1 MEATLRFD
9 KIQIRMTDLGE
20 ESCLPDLLGIS
31 ILQNELTFELG
42 EKEEIFEGYGRIGNL
57 YPYRQYDNYGRE
69 LKTGTAWTAVLEN
82 DHLKAVFLP
91 EYGGRLWELW
101 DKSKGQNLLYT
112 NDVIKFRNLASRNA
126 WFSGGVEW
134 NIGIIGHSP
143 FTTETMHIARTQT
156 DQGDPVLRMYQYERI
171 RKVVWQMDFWLEKD
185 PYLNCAVRIYNES
198 EDVIPM
204 YWWSNIAVPEHEG
217 GRVIVPAQSAYTSR
231 RGVVYKVDIPMV
243 EGVDITDYQKIPYS
257 VDYFFDIPE
266 QAPKYIANVNA
277 QGYGLLQ
284 VSSSRLRSRK
294 LFSWGHQAASGHWQE
309 YLTDRKGPYIEIQA
323 GLGKTQYGCIPM
335 APHTTWEWIER
346 YGAVQIPQ
354 EDVGKFHLQR
364 MAEMTRQVIEKK
376 IPESLDELAVRYGSF
391 AKKAAVLIRSGK
403 QHGALREPG
412 KNTKHLRF
420 ELESE
425 ALRKWND
432 FFQTGILHQ
441 PDPAVRP
448 DEFMIDQADIA
459 FMERACGRME
469 NAGNWYAFYHLG
481 LGYFVKG
488 AYECAI
494 KAFEKSDLLE
504 PNPWARH
511 AMSCAYLK
519 VGAREESVRSI
530 LAGMKLRSEDPSY
543 LKEGF
548 RILTH
553 NRAFGELCGFY
564 RTMEKKE
571 QEIGKLKYYYTFALA
586 RMGKYADAL
595 YLLEQDKGI
604 EIEDIREGETSVQ
617 DLWEESY
624 EMVHGE
630 KGKVPYRYQFRMSE
644 G

>member
-1 MEATLRFD
+1 M
-9 KIQIRMTDLGE
+9 
-20 ESCLPDLLGIS
+20 
-31 ILQNELTFELG
+31 
-42 EKEEIFEGYGRIGNL
+42 
-57 YPYRQYDNYGRE
+57 
-69 LKTGTAWTAVLEN
+69 
-82 DHLKAVFLP
+82 
-91 EYGGRLWELW
+91 W

-391 AKKAAVLIRSGK
+391 AKKEAVQS
-403 QHGALREPG
+403 
-412 KNTKHLRF
+412 
-420 ELESE
+420 
-425 ALRKWND
+425 
-432 FFQTGILHQ
+432 
-441 PDPAVRP
+441 
-448 DEFMIDQADIA
+448 
-459 FMERACGRME
+459 
-469 NAGNWYAFYHLG
+469 
-481 LGYFVKG
+481 
-488 AYECAI
+488 
-494 KAFEKSDLLE
+494 
-504 PNPWARH
+504 
-511 AMSCAYLK
+511 
-519 VGAREESVRSI
+519 
-530 LAGMKLRSEDPSY
+530 
-543 LKEGF
+543 
-548 RILTH
+548 
-553 NRAFGELCGFY
+553 
-564 RTMEKKE
+564 
-571 QEIGKLKYYYTFALA
+571 
-586 RMGKYADAL
+586 
-595 YLLEQDKGI
+595 
-604 EIEDIREGETSVQ
+604 
-617 DLWEESY
+617 
-624 EMVHGE
+624 
-630 KGKVPYRYQFRMSE
+630 
-644 G
+644 

>member
-1 MEATLRFD
+1 MGETLRFEEM
-9 KIQIRMTDLGE
+9 QIRMTDLGE

-31 ILQNELTFELG
+31 ILQNELTFALG
-42 EKEEIFEGYGRIGNL
+42 EKEEIFEGYGRIGSL

-69 LKTGTAWTAVLEN
+69 FKTGTVRTAVLEN
-82 DHLKAVFLP
+82 EHLKAVFLT

-112 NDVIKFRNLASRNA
+112 NDVIRFRNLASRNA
-126 WFSGGVEW
+126 WFSGGAEW
-134 NIGIIGHSP
+134 NIGVIGHSP
-143 FTTETMHIARTQT
+143 FTTEAMYVARTQT
-156 DQGDPVLRMYQYERI
+156 DKGDPVLRMYQYERI

-198 EDVIPM
+198 QDVIPM

-217 GRVIVPAQSAYTSR
+217 GRIIVPAHSAYTNR
-231 RGVVYKVDIPMV
+231 QGVVYKVDIPMV

-266 QAPKYIANVNA
+266 DSPKYIANVDA
-277 QGYGLLQ
+277 QGYGLLH
-284 VSSSRLRSRK
+284 VSSPKLRSRK
-294 LFSWGHQAASGHWQE
+294 LFSWGHQTASGHWQE
-309 YLTDRKGPYIEIQA
+309 YLTDRQGPYIEIQA

-346 YGAVQIPQ
+346 YGAVQIPG
-354 EDVGKFHLQR
+354 EEMTKSHMQR
-364 MAEMTRQVIEKK
+364 MEGVTGRVIEQK
-376 IPESLDELAVRYGSF
+376 IPEALDELAARYSSF
-391 AKKAAVLIRSGK
+391 AKKEAVLLQSGK
-403 QHGALREPG
+403 QHGALKERG
-412 KNTKHLRF
+412 KNTKHLQF

-425 ALRKWND
+425 ALRKWRD
-432 FFQTGILHQ
+432 FFQTGVLHQ

-448 DEFMIDQADIA
+448 DEFMIDQANTA
-459 FMERACGRME
+459 FMEQACERKE
-469 NAGNWYAFYHLG
+469 NNGNWYAFYHLG
-481 LGYFVKG
+481 LGYFVRG
-488 AYECAI
+488 EYERAA
-494 KAFEKSDLLE
+494 KALEKSDLLE

-519 VGAREESVRSI
+519 LGDREKSVRSI
-530 LAGMKLRSEDPSY
+530 LSGMKLWPNDPSY

-553 NRAFGELCGFY
+553 NGAFEELCCFY
-564 RTMEKKE
+564 KTLEKRE
-571 QEIGKLKYYYTFALA
+571 QEIGKVRYYYASALA

-595 YLLEQDKGI
+595 YLLEQDGGI

-624 EMVHGE
+624 EMIHGE
-630 KGKVPYRYQFRMSE
+630 KGKVPYRYHFRMSGE
-644 G
+644 